1 MGGAGSDGGRRLLRI
16 FRSLAPDDRRTLLDF
31 AEFLAARPRNG
42 DPEPPAEPLPIPRPE
57 HESVVGAV
65 KRLSRSYFMLE
76 RNGIMLN
83 ETSTLMASHVLHG
96 RPAAEV
102 IDELEALFARYFAE
116 YRGRRQ
122 G

>member
-1 MGGAGSDGGRRLLRI
+1 MIGAGSGGDRRLLRI
-16 FRSLAPDDRRTLLDF
+16 FRSLAPDDRRTLLAF
-31 AEFLAARPRNG
+31 AEFLAACSRDG
-42 DPEPPAEPLPIPRPE
+42 EDQPPADPLPIPRPE

-76 RNGIMLN
+76 RSGTMLN
-83 ETSTLMASHVLHG
+83 ETSALMAGHVLHG

-116 YRGRRQ
+116 YRERRQ

>member
-1 MGGAGSDGGRRLLRI
+1 MIATGSGGDRRLLRI
-16 FRSLAPDDRRTLLDF
+16 FRSLAPEDRRTLLAF
-31 AEFLAARPRNG
+31 AEFLAARSG
-42 DPEPPAEPLPIPRPE
+42 DAADQPLADPLLIPRPE

-76 RNGIMLN
+76 RSGALLN
-83 ETSTLMASHVLHG
+83 DTSSLMAGHVLHG

-116 YRGRRQ
+116 HRERRQ

>member
-1 MGGAGSDGGRRLLRI
+1 MADSGTGRRLLRI
-16 FRSLAPDDRRTLLDF
+16 FRSLAPEDRRTLMAF
-31 AEFLAARPRNG
+31 AEFLAARPG
-42 DPEPPAEPLPIPRPE
+42 DTQPDTPAEPHPIPRPE

-65 KRLSRSYFMLE
+65 KRLSRSYYMLE
-76 RNGIMLN
+76 RDGAMLN
-83 ETSTLMASHVLHG
+83 ETSSLMAAHVLHG

-116 YRGRRQ
+116 YRVRRQ